1 MVLSFVASDL
11 GVSNLSRH
19 IVAIDVR
26 LLQEHVKATLILRQR
41 MAGDLVDETLQ
52 PVPAVLDEVL
62 IEEAVVA
69 AERHLAFPRFAGQ
82 RRYDN
87 LWVRYSVSVGS
98 RNAAATCRTYF
109 AVAFQFISQPFEV
122 AVAPSDAG
130 LLHLK
135 HGQVCL
141 GREMFHK
148 YNQLCCSL
156 KCKIHRIILELS

>member
-1 MVLSFVASDL
+1 MLHHIAGILFRIAGPLSSYQYRVCLLEFDRGCWFCRSSLPHSRAWDL

-69 AERHLAFPRFAGQ
+69 AKRHLAFPRFAGQ

-87 LWVRYSVSVGS
+87 LWVRGTLCQSDRALRRPRVGLTLLS
-98 RNAAATCRTYF
+98 RSSSFR
-109 AVAFQFISQPFEV
+109 SH
-122 AVAPSDAG
+122 S
-130 LLHLK
+130 K
-135 HGQVCL
+135 
-141 GREMFHK
+141 
-148 YNQLCCSL
+148 SL
-156 KCKIHRIILELS
+156 